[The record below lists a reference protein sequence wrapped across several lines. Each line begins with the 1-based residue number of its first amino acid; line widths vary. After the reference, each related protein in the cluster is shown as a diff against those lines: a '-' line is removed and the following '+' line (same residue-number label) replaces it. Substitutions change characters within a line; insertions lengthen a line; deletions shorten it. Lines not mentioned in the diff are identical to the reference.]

1 MQSVTGKSL
10 FFKSLKSK
18 QITFFIVVSTV
29 MITIISLALY
39 EGNKKS
45 VTLAVNGEML
55 EVKTYAPTVGKL
67 LSEQEIEVSEHDI
80 VTPSMNT
87 PVESGLSIQWEQ
99 AKQVAIEI
107 DQKGMSIWTTKKMV
121 GDMLDEAGVE
131 LSEHDKVSP
140 GPEERLGDNTT
151 ISIEQAYEFTL
162 IDEGEKRK
170 YWTTSTTIEDFLK
183 SENIQLD
190 EFDRLEGNKEDVVD
204 PNSVVQIV
212 RVEKVADVVEDEAT
226 FAIETRNDE
235 SLLKGHEKVVQQGEK
250 GKVSR
255 EFEVVKEDGKEV
267 SRKMIAEKTLK
278 EPKTK
283 IVAIGTKVMV
293 ASAETAPETA
303 PETATASKSKNVSKN
318 SPSVEVSRNNSAAS
332 EGGKEFYVSATAYTA
347 DCNGCTGVTA
357 TGINLKS
364 NPDLKVI
371 AVDPSVIPLGSKVW
385 VEGYGYAVAGDT
397 GGAIKGEKIDLH
409 FPTKSAAYK
418 FGNRQVK
425 IKVIK

>member
-1 MQSVTGKSL
+1 MQNVTEKSL
-10 FFKSLKSK
+10 FSKSLRNK
-18 QITFFIVVSTV
+18 QTTFYIVVSTV
-29 MITIISLALY
+29 LITIISLAMY

-45 VTLAVNGEML
+45 VTLAVNGEMQ

-87 PVESGLSIQWEQ
+87 PVEDGLSIQWEQ

-107 DQKGMSIWTTKKMV
+107 DQEDMSIWTTKKTV
-121 GDMLDEAGVE
+121 GEMLAEAGIE

-140 GPEERLGDNTT
+140 GPQERLGESNT

-162 IDEGEKRK
+162 IDEGQERK
-170 YWTTSTTIEDFLK
+170 YWTTSTTIEEFLK
-183 SENIQLD
+183 SENIQLN

-212 RVEKVADVVEDEAT
+212 RVEKVADVVEEEAI

-255 EFEVVKEDGKEV
+255 EFEVVKEDGKEI

-278 EPKTK
+278 EPQTK

-293 ASAETAPETA
+293 ASATSAPA
-303 PETATASKSKNVSKN
+303 SASKSKLVSK
-318 SPSVEVSRNNSAAS
+318 SSAAVGVSRDNSAVS
-332 EGGKEFYVSATAYTA
+332 EGGNEFYVSATAYTA

-364 NPDLKVI
+364 NPNLKVI

-397 GGAIKGEKIDLH
+397 GGAIKGKKVDLH
-409 FPTKSAAYK
+409 FPTKDAAYK

>member
-1 MQSVTGKSL
+1 M
-10 FFKSLKSK
+10 
-18 QITFFIVVSTV
+18 V
-29 MITIISLALY
+29 MITIIALGVY
-39 EGNKKS
+39 QGNKKM
-45 VTLAVNGEML
+45 VTLAVNGEVQEL
-55 EVKTYAPTVGKL
+55 KTHAPTVSDL
-67 LSEQEIEVSEHDI
+67 LSEQEIEVNGHDI

-99 AKQVAIEI
+99 AKEVAIEI
-107 DQKGMSIWTTKKMV
+107 DKNNISIWTTKKTV
-121 GDMLDEAGVE
+121 GDMLDEADIE

-140 GPEERLGDNTT
+140 GLNERLGENAAITV
-151 ISIEQAYEFTL
+151 EQAYEFTL
-162 IDEGEKRK
+162 VDEGKKRK
-170 YWTTSTTIEDFLK
+170 YWTTSTTIEEFLK

-190 EFDRLEGNKEDVVD
+190 EFDRLEGNKKDIVD

-212 RVEKVADVVEDEAT
+212 RVEKVSDVVEEEAT

-278 EPKTK
+278 KPQTK

-293 ASAETAPETA
+293 ASVAPKKV
-303 PETATASKSKNVSKN
+303 TATASKPKVVAKSSA
-318 SPSVEVSRNNSAAS
+318 SVGVSRNNSATS

-347 DCNGCTGVTA
+347 GCNGCSGITA

-364 NPDLKVI
+364 NPNLKVI

-397 GGAIKGEKIDLH
+397 GGAIKGKKIDLH
-409 FPTKSAAYK
+409 FPNKSSAYK

-425 IKVIK
+425 IKIIN

>member
-1 MQSVTGKSL
+1 MQSVTEKSL
-10 FFKSLKSK
+10 FFKSLRSK
-18 QITFFIVVSTV
+18 QTAFFIVVSTV
-29 MITIISLALY
+29 MVTIISLGIY
-39 EGNKKS
+39 EGNKKT
-45 VTLAVNGEML
+45 VTLAVNGEMQEL
-55 EVKTYAPTVGKL
+55 KTYAPTVSDL
-67 LSEQEIEVSEHDI
+67 LSEQEIEVSGHDI
-80 VTPSMNT
+80 VTPSMNA
-87 PVESGLSIQWEQ
+87 PVEDGLSIQWEQ

-107 DQKGMSIWTTKKMV
+107 DQKDMSIWTTKTTV
-121 GDMLDEAGVE
+121 GDMLDEAGIE
-131 LSEHDKVSP
+131 LSKHDKVTP
-140 GPEERLGDNTT
+140 GPEERLGDNNT
-151 ISIEQAYEFTL
+151 ISVEQAYEFTL
-162 IDEGEKRK
+162 IDEGRKSK
-170 YWTTSTTIEDFLK
+170 YWTTSTTIEEFLK

-190 EFDRLEGNKEDVVD
+190 EFDRLEGNKKDVVD

-283 IVAIGTKVMV
+283 IVAIGTKVVV
-293 ASAETAPETA
+293 ASAAPTTAQ
-303 PETATASKSKNVSKN
+303 ASKSKNVSK
-318 SPSVEVSRNNSAAS
+318 SSASVEVSRNNSGAS
-332 EGGKEFYVSATAYTA
+332 EGGEEFYVSATAYTA
-347 DCNGCTGVTA
+347 GCNGCTGVTA

-364 NPDLKVI
+364 NPNLKVI

-397 GGAIKGEKIDLH
+397 GGAIKGKKIDLH

-418 FGNRQVK
+418 FGNRKVK
-425 IKVIK
+425 MKVIK

>member
-1 MQSVTGKSL
+1 MQNVTEKSL
-10 FFKSLKSK
+10 FSKSLRNK
-18 QITFFIVVSTV
+18 QTTFYIVISTV
-29 MITIISLALY
+29 LITIISLALY

-45 VTLAVNGEML
+45 VTLAVNGEMQ
-55 EVKTYAPTVGKL
+55 EVKTYAPTVSKL

-80 VTPSMNT
+80 VMPSMNT
-87 PVESGLSIQWEQ
+87 PVEDGLSIQWEQ

-107 DQKGMSIWTTKKMV
+107 DQKDISIWTTKKTV
-121 GDMLDEAGVE
+121 GDMLDEAGIE

-140 GPEERLGDNTT
+140 GPEERLGDNNT
-151 ISIEQAYEFTL
+151 ISVEQAYEFTL
-162 IDEGEKRK
+162 IDEGQKRK
-170 YWTTSTTIEDFLK
+170 YWTTSTTIEEFLK

-212 RVEKVADVVEDEAT
+212 RVEKVADVVEEEAI

-267 SRKMIAEKTLK
+267 SRKMIAEKTVK
-278 EPKTK
+278 EPQTK

-293 ASAETAPETA
+293 ASATPAPASTSKLV
-303 PETATASKSKNVSKN
+303 SKSSA
-318 SPSVEVSRNNSAAS
+318 SVGVSRNNSAAS
-332 EGGKEFYVSATAYTA
+332 EGGNEFYVSATAYTA

-364 NPDLKVI
+364 NPNLKVI

-397 GGAIKGEKIDLH
+397 GGAIKGKKVDLH
-409 FPTKSAAYK
+409 FPTKGAAYK

-425 IKVIK
+425 VKVIK

>member
-1 MQSVTGKSL
+1 MQSVTEKSL
-10 FFKSLKSK
+10 FFKSLRSK
-18 QITFFIVVSTV
+18 QTAFFIVVSTV
-29 MITIISLALY
+29 MVTIISLGIY
-39 EGNKKS
+39 EGNKKT
-45 VTLAVNGEML
+45 VTLAVNGEMQEL
-55 EVKTYAPTVGKL
+55 KTYAPTVSDL
-67 LSEQEIEVSEHDI
+67 LSEQEIEVSGHDI
-80 VTPSMNT
+80 VTPSMNA
-87 PVESGLSIQWEQ
+87 PVEDGLSIQWEQ
-99 AKQVAIEI
+99 AKQVALEI
-107 DQKGMSIWTTKKMV
+107 NQKDMSIWTTKTTV
-121 GDMLDEAGVE
+121 GDMLDEAGIE
-131 LSEHDKVSP
+131 LSKHDKVTP
-140 GPEERLGDNTT
+140 GPEERLGDNNT
-151 ISIEQAYEFTL
+151 ISVEQAYEFTL
-162 IDEGEKRK
+162 IDEGRKSK
-170 YWTTSTTIEDFLK
+170 YWTTSTTIEEFLK

-190 EFDRLEGNKEDVVD
+190 EFDRLEGNKKDVVD

-283 IVAIGTKVMV
+283 IVAIGTKVVV
-293 ASAETAPETA
+293 ASAAPTTTPETA
-303 PETATASKSKNVSKN
+303 PASKSKKVSK
-318 SPSVEVSRNNSAAS
+318 SSASVEVSRSNSAAS
-332 EGGKEFYVSATAYTA
+332 EGGEEFYVSATAYTA
-347 DCNGCTGVTA
+347 GCNGCTGVTA

-397 GGAIKGEKIDLH
+397 GGAIKGKKIDLH

-425 IKVIK
+425 MKVIK